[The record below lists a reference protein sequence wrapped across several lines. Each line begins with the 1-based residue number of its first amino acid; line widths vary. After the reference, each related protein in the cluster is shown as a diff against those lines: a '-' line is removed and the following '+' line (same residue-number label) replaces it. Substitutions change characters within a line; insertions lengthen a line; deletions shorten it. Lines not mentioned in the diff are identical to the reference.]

1 MPLLDVL
8 SLSMGIFLVKGC
20 FCIQT
25 PDSLTLISEVNLGAI
40 CLTYLGLCLA
50 SCIDYYF
57 KGLVLSVMTCLHFPF
72 DGLQNAALK
81 LRVGKNEKVKTK

>member
-1 MPLLDVL
+1 M
-8 SLSMGIFLVKGC
+8 SIFLEKGC

-25 PDSLTLISEVNLGAI
+25 PDSWTLISEVNLGAI
-40 CLTYLGLCLA
+40 CLSYLVLCLA
-50 SCIDYYF
+50 SCMDYYF
-57 KGLVLSVMTCLHFPF
+57 KGLLLSVMTCLHLPF

>member
-8 SLSMGIFLVKGC
+8 SLSMAIFLVKGC

-25 PDSLTLISEVNLGAI
+25 PDSWTLVSEVNLGAI
-40 CLTYLGLCLA
+40 CLSYLGLCLA
-50 SCIDYYF
+50 SCIDNF